1 MTTHFAAFSRT
12 SALFTDY
19 DIPMPPAQLVQTP
32 EEAVQVFAQNQKPIA
47 IKVISK
53 QESHKSDKGLLVL
66 GLDSETRVHQQ
77 AVTLFEKA
85 SNLDMEGLLV
95 QQMAPAG
102 VECLVGLVNDPT
114 FGMMLAFGAG
124 GVLVELFDTV
134 TLRLAPI
141 GEPEA
146 HWLIRQ
152 HPIHRLLQ
160 GYRDTPPA
168 DIPALAK
175 LLANLSRLGADHQDE
190 IQSLDINPVISSP
203 DGPWAVDFRMT
214 IKDGA

>member
-1 MTTHFAAFSRT
+1 MTAHFAPYSHTAT
-12 SALFTDY
+12 LLADY
-19 DIPMPPAQLVQTP
+19 AIPMPPAQLVQTP
-32 EEAVQVFAQNQKPIA
+32 EEAVQVFTQNQKPVA

-66 GLDSETRVHQQ
+66 GLDSETTVHQQ
-77 AVTLFEKA
+77 AAILFEKA

-102 VECLVGLVNDPT
+102 VECLVGLINDPT

-124 GVLVELFDTV
+124 GVLVELLDTV

-146 HWLIRQ
+146 LWLIRQ

-168 DIPALAK
+168 DIHALAK
-175 LLANLSRLGADHQDE
+175 LLANLSNLGADHQDE
-190 IQSLDINPVISSP
+190 IQSLDINPVIASP
-203 DGPWAVDFRMT
+203 DGPRSVDFRMT